1 MRRFAFRGKIVRH
14 CLYSGNVLIRCTKNR
29 IREIASLLPTSPS
42 QSQSAFF
49 FAASVSETTP
59 AQVLFS
65 RTATVGNSISYSVI
79 PIGFCHNHVI
89 NGGVPI
95 PPQHRIRHLTLFFLV
110 MLCFRNG
117 FPTCCK
123 NVFLWE
129 QNSLRQRSASRQTQ
143 HTGDCCRHFSQKA
156 HIHPSFQ

>member
-1 MRRFAFRGKIVRH
+1 M
-14 CLYSGNVLIRCTKNR
+14 LIRCTRNR
-29 IREIASLLPTSPS
+29 IRETASLLPTSPS

-59 AQVLFS
+59 AQVLFN

-79 PIGFCHNHVI
+79 PIGFCHNHVV
-89 NGGVPI
+89 NGGVPL

-117 FPTCCK
+117 FPACCK
-123 NVFLWE
+123 TCSCGIRTGSDSVPAPAKHNNTPAITAAVIFRKKPMQIPLSVFKLPDTD
-129 QNSLRQRSASRQTQ
+129 S
-143 HTGDCCRHFSQKA
+143 
-156 HIHPSFQ
+156 IYP